1 MKTATENGDRRV
13 GLGWVA
19 GALGA
24 LVLVF
29 LSLNAFNLPFL
40 LPRSTGQLLFFT
52 GLSVLVF
59 LLLVGLLVLLFRNIL
74 RLYADERSRVL
85 GSRIRTRMLLG
96 ALLLSF
102 APALFLYF
110 FSYWLMNRTVD
121 RWFSQPVAELRTE
134 SSQVA
139 TQLAQY
145 VAANARAEAASLA
158 ASPAIEKAVAR
169 SKFTAMH
176 DEIAG
181 HRITL
186 EGGFVLVY
194 RGQQAVAAFQTPP
207 TPRGVQVRAWDP
219 EHASDQNHA
228 PDVEHGQ
235 VPAATEGEP
244 SEDSSES
251 RLSRQVQAESAGMT
265 PTLEELA
272 LETSR
277 RSDQPVLA
285 VGNSEYTTA
294 AAPIAGGFTIVVGL
308 PLPSGFSKNVFGL
321 RRGAMDYFALYRAR
335 NRIRGLYLLI
345 IFVLTVLVFFTSSWL
360 ALFLSKRITRPVE
373 ALADAMDAI
382 AAGEY
387 GHRIPPGTVH
397 EMGELVR
404 SFNAM
409 ASDLETSRAMAESST
424 AQLSDANRALQ
435 ERRRE
440 LETILQTIPTGVITL
455 NDELRMVQSNRAIA
469 QLLSFDPPLDG
480 EEPPLESLFPLEQ
493 REDLWRMVRRCQ
505 RVGVAQGEFEF
516 RRSNHGQLQAVHM
529 SVTVALLELE
539 QQRRGYIMVLED
551 VTESLRAQRQVA
563 WKEAAQRVAHEIK
576 NPLTPIAL
584 SAGRIQRHLE
594 RNAPE
599 SPAVIRRCSE
609 VILSSVEAMR
619 GLVDHFAALAQF
631 PVPQIRPVDLNQ
643 VVRASIDSFA
653 GRLDRIQLIEHLATA
668 PVMIAAD
675 ANALTRA
682 LVNLIDNA
690 AEAMQQSLLR
700 ELTIETCLL
709 GCSGN
714 GNGNSDSQMAEL
726 VIADTGPGLTA
737 EARERLFLPY
747 FSTKQRGTGLGLAIT
762 AKIVQEHG
770 GFIRAEEN
778 APAGARF
785 IIELP
790 LAAKPNVVDAERQ
803 NGHAMNGAVSAIES
817 LGEMPADEH
826 DAPAPVTIRVRA

>member
-1 MKTATENGDRRV
+1 LEATLPDNGHRRV
-13 GLGWVA
+13 DPGLLPPAPPPDAHSRLPLLTFSADSSRPRKTNPATLGWIA
-19 GALGA
+19 AALST
-24 LVLVF
+24 LFLVF
-29 LSLNAFNLPFL
+29 LALQAFNLPFL
-40 LPRSTGQLLFFT
+40 LPHSPGQLFFFT

-102 APALFLYF
+102 APALFLF
-110 FSYWLMNRTVD
+110 LFSYSLLNRTID
-121 RWFSQPVAELRTE
+121 RWFSEPVSLLRTE
-134 SSQVA
+134 SSRVA
-139 TQLAQY
+139 VQLTQY
-145 VAANARAEAASLA
+145 VIANARAEAASIA
-158 ASPAIEKAVAR
+158 ASPAIQKDLAR
-169 SKFTAMH
+169 NNFSDVH
-176 DEIAG
+176 QRIAAQ
-181 HRITL
+181 RITL

-194 RGQQAVAAFQTPP
+194 RGQESVAAFQTPAASKP
-207 TPRGVQVRAWDP
+207 VHVRSWNIEDRGPLAYEATPSINTEPAR
-219 EHASDQNHA
+219 
-228 PDVEHGQ
+228 PDNR
-235 VPAATEGEP
+235 
-244 SEDSSES
+244 SLED
-251 RLSRQVQAESAGMT
+251 V
-265 PTLEELA
+265 A

-277 RSDQPVLA
+277 RSDEPVLA
-285 VGNSEYTTA
+285 VGDIEYVTA
-294 AAPIAGGFTIVVGL
+294 AAPVAGDYTIVVGL
-308 PLPSGFSKNVFGL
+308 PLPAGFSKTVFGL
-321 RRGAMDYFALYRAR
+321 RRGALDYFALYRAR
-335 NRIRGLYLLI
+335 NRVRGLYLLI

-360 ALFLSKRITRPVE
+360 ALFLSKRITRPIE

-382 AAGEY
+382 AAGQY
-387 GHRIPPGTVH
+387 SHRVPLGTVH
-397 EMGELVR
+397 EMSDLV
-404 SFNAM
+404 SAFNAM
-409 ASDLETSRAMAESST
+409 AADLETSRAVAESST

-455 NDELRMVQSNRAIA
+455 NDELRMVQSNRAIEH
-469 QLLSFDPPLDG
+469 LLPISPADG
-480 EEPPLESLFPLEQ
+480 EQPPLETLFPLDQ

-516 RRSNHGQLQAVHM
+516 RRGNQAGQVEAIHM

-539 QQRRGYIMVLED
+539 QRRRGYIMVLED

-643 VVRASIDSFA
+643 VVRASIDSFS
-653 GRLDRIQLIEHLATA
+653 GSLNGIRIIEHLAA
-668 PVMIAAD
+668 GPVMIAAD
-675 ANALTRA
+675 ATVLTRA
-682 LVNLIDNA
+682 VVNLIDNA

-700 ELTIETCLL
+700 ELTIETCVL
-709 GCSGN
+709 GPAA
-714 GNGNSDSQMAEL
+714 DSAMAEI
-726 VIADTGPGLTA
+726 VISDTGPGLTA

-770 GFIRAEEN
+770 GFIRAEQN
-778 APAGARF
+778 TPVGARF
-785 IIELP
+785 IVELP
-790 LAAKPNVVDAERQ
+790 LAEKATLPELPSDTVEVT
-803 NGHAMNGAVSAIES
+803 V
-817 LGEMPADEH
+817 
-826 DAPAPVTIRVRA
+826 PVKVRA

>member
-1 MKTATENGDRRV
+1 MAG
-13 GLGWVA
+13 GLGT
-19 GALGA
+19 L
-24 LVLVF
+24 LLVF
-29 LSLNAFNLPFL
+29 VSLNAFNLPFL
-40 LPRSTGQLLFFT
+40 LPHSPGQLFFFT

-102 APALFLYF
+102 APAFFLFL
-110 FSYWLMNRTVD
+110 FSYLLMNRTVD
-121 RWFSQPVAELRTE
+121 RWFSQPVSQLRTE
-134 SSQVA
+134 SSRVA
-139 TQLAQY
+139 VQLTQYA
-145 VAANARAEAASLA
+145 AANARAEAASLA
-158 ASPAIEKAVAR
+158 ASPEVQRDLASNNFA
-169 SKFTAMH
+169 AMH
-176 DEIAG
+176 DRIAE

-194 RGQQAVAAFQTPP
+194 RGEEPVARFETPSAKD
-207 TPRGVQVRAWDP
+207 VQVRTWS
-219 EHASDQNHA
+219 SDERGTTSLSSA
-228 PDVEHGQ
+228 PDET
-235 VPAATEGEP
+235 PAPDEASQLTAR
-244 SEDSSES
+244 SLDD
-251 RLSRQVQAESAGMT
+251 
-265 PTLEELA
+265 LA

-277 RSDQPVLA
+277 RSDEPVLV
-285 VGNSEYTTA
+285 VGDSEYTTA
-294 AAPIAGGFTIVVGL
+294 AAPVAGDFTIVVGL
-308 PLPSGFSKNVFGL
+308 PLPAGFSKTVFGL
-321 RRGAMDYFALYRAR
+321 RQGALDYFALFRAR

-345 IFVLTVLVFFTSSWL
+345 ISVLTVLVFFTSSWL
-360 ALFLSKRITRPVE
+360 ALFLSKHITRPVE

-387 GHRIPPGTVH
+387 SHRIPLGTVH
-397 EMGELVR
+397 EMGDLVKA
-404 SFNAM
+404 FNAM
-409 ASDLETSRAMAESST
+409 AADLETSRAVAESST

-455 NDELRMVQSNRAIA
+455 NDELRMVQTNRAIA
-469 QLLSFDPPLDG
+469 HLLTVASPVDG
-480 EEPPLESLFPLEQ
+480 EEAPLESLFPPEQ
-493 REDLWRMVRRCQ
+493 REDLWRMIRRCQ

-516 RRSNHGQLQAVHM
+516 RRNGQGLEGNHVEAVHM

-539 QQRRGYIMVLED
+539 QHRRGYIMVLED

-594 RNAPE
+594 RNTAD

-631 PVPQIRPVDLNQ
+631 PVPQIQPVDLNQ
-643 VVRASIDSFA
+643 VLRASIDSFA
-653 GRLDRIQLIEHLATA
+653 GRLDRIKVIEHLA
-668 PVMIAAD
+668 PESVMIAGD
-675 ANALTRA
+675 ATVLTRA

-700 ELTIETCLL
+700 ELTIESCVL
-709 GCSGN
+709 GHSNSN
-714 GNGNSDSQMAEL
+714 GNDPSMAEI
-726 VIADTGPGLTA
+726 VISDTGPGLTA

-770 GFIRAEEN
+770 GFIRAEQN
-778 APAGARF
+778 TPVGARF
-785 IIELP
+785 IVELP
-790 LAAKPNVVDAERQ
+790 LAL
-803 NGHAMNGAVSAIES
+803 NGHSSNGHVDPAQIEPSAELPTEPIE
-817 LGEMPADEH
+817 P
-826 DAPAPVTIRVRA
+826 PVRA